1 MAPIQQMIIS
11 LQPKKKVALI
21 SYIPNFD
28 EYEHDDNAN
37 DNDTQLPISSIE
49 IYDNGEQESLSE
61 RLYNEIDGRTT
72 GI

>member
-1 MAPIQQMIIS
+1 MIIS

-21 SYIPNFD
+21 GYIPDFAD
-28 EYEHDDNAN
+28 YEHDDNAN
-37 DNDTQLPISSIE
+37 DNETQLPISSIE
-49 IYDNGEQESLSE
+49 TYDNDEQESLSQ